1 MAKTA
6 TRNISLLIVAQALGM
21 TCQSLVIVIA
31 ALVGYS
37 LADDKSLA
45 TLPVALQLTAT
56 MLTTFPASLLMRRVG
71 RRAGFTVGVLIG
83 ATGGLAAAYAVYR
96 GDFVLFSLAATIIGA
111 QAAFVQFYRFAAAET
126 ASEAFRPKAIS
137 LVLAGGIA
145 AALAGPELAKWGRD
159 LLTPHLFVGC
169 YLLVT
174 ALSLVAAMI
183 LQGLDIPKLSAVQ
196 RATSG
201 RPLGRIAAQPAFVV
215 AALSGAV
222 GYGVMTLVMTATPLA
237 MTACGFA
244 FDDAAFVIQWHAL
257 AMFGPSFFTGSL
269 IQRFGV
275 LNVILA
281 GIALIASA
289 VTVTLSGIAFGQFW
303 GGLVLLG
310 LGWNFMYIGG
320 STLLTTTCRPE
331 EQAKTQAL
339 NDCLIFST
347 AAAGSFSSGALHSS
361 FGWAAVNLGVIA
373 PLGIAFL
380 AVAWMRLQRRS
391 TAAVAG

>member
-1 MAKTA
+1 MVKTA
-6 TRNISLLIVAQALGM
+6 TKNVSLLIAAQALGM
-21 TCQSLVIVIA
+21 TCQSLVVVIA

-37 LADDKSLA
+37 LAEDKTLA
-45 TLPVALQLTAT
+45 TLPVAAQLTAT
-56 MLTTFPASLLMRRVG
+56 MLATFPASLLMRRAG

-83 ATGGLAAAYAVYR
+83 AIGGQVAAYAVYR
-96 GDFVLFSLAATIIGA
+96 GEFALFILGSAIIGTHN
-111 QAAFVQFYRFAAAET
+111 AFIQFYRFAAAET

-137 LVLAGGIA
+137 LVLAGGIV

-169 YLLVT
+169 YLL
-174 ALSLVAAMI
+174 LSLLALTASLV
-183 LQGLDIPKLSAVQ
+183 LQGLDIPKLSATQ

-201 RPLGRIAAQPAFVV
+201 RPLGRIAAQPAFIV

-222 GYGVMTLVMTATPLA
+222 GYGSMTLVMTATPLA

-257 AMFGPSFFTGSL
+257 AMFAPSFITGSL

-281 GIALIASA
+281 GVALIASA
-289 VTVTLSGIAFGQFW
+289 ITVTLSGIAFIQFW

-310 LGWNFMYIGG
+310 LGWNFMYVGG

-331 EQAKTQAL
+331 ERAKTQAL
-339 NDCLIFST
+339 NDCLIFASAAT
-347 AAAGSFSSGALHSS
+347 ASFSSGALHSS
-361 FGWAAVNLGVIA
+361 FGWVAVNLGVVA

-380 AVAWMRLQRRS
+380 AVAWMRLQRPS
-391 TAAVAG
+391 VAAPAG

>member
-6 TRNISLLIVAQALGM
+6 TKNVSLLIAAQALGM
-21 TCQSLVIVIA
+21 TCQSLVVVIA

-37 LADDKSLA
+37 LAEDKTLA
-45 TLPVALQLTAT
+45 TLPVALQFTAT
-56 MLTTFPASLLMRRVG
+56 MLATFPASLLMRRVG
-71 RRAGFTVGVLIG
+71 RRAGFTVGILIG
-83 ATGGLAAAYAVYR
+83 ATGGLIAAWAVYS
-96 GDFVLFSLAATIIGA
+96 GDFILFAIGSFVIGTNN
-111 QAAFVQFYRFAAAET
+111 AFTQFYQFAAADT

-137 LVLAGGIA
+137 LVLAGGIV

-159 LLTPHLFVGC
+159 LLAPHLFVGC
-169 YLLVT
+169 YLLLSGLALT
-174 ALSLVAAMI
+174 AGLI

-201 RPLGRIAAQPAFVV
+201 RPLGRIAAQPAFIV

-222 GYGVMTLVMTATPLA
+222 GYGVMVLVMTATPLA

-257 AMFGPSFFTGSL
+257 AMFTPSFFTGSL

-281 GIALIASA
+281 GVALIASA
-289 VTVTLSGIAFGQFW
+289 ITVTLSGIAFVQFW

-310 LGWNFMYIGG
+310 LGWNFMFIGG
-320 STLLTTTCRPE
+320 SALLTTTCRPE

-339 NDCLIFST
+339 NDFLIFTT
-347 AAAGSFSSGALHSS
+347 ATTASFSSGALHSS
-361 FGWAAVNLGVIA
+361 FGWVAVNLGVVA

-380 AVAWMRLQRRS
+380 AVVWMRLQRPS
-391 TAAVAG
+391 ATAPAG